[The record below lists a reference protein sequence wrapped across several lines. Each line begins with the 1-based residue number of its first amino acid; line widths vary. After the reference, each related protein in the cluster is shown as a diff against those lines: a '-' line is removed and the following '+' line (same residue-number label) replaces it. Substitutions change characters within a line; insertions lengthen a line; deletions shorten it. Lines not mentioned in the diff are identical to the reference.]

1 MDGFIIN
8 IAVALL
14 CITGGYLIAVKQKRG
29 LIAGWDES
37 KFSNPEAYAKW
48 VGFSVLILGA
58 LIGLI
63 ALISYLELISKNVDV
78 MLTFAVSLLPISCVL
93 IANARYRTHGS

>member
-1 MDGFIIN
+1 MDAFIIN

-37 KFSNPEAYAKW
+37 KF
-48 VGFSVLILGA
+48 LILKHMQNG
-58 LIGLI
+58 
-63 ALISYLELISKNVDV
+63 
-78 MLTFAVSLLPISCVL
+78 FAFLC
-93 IANARYRTHGS
+93 